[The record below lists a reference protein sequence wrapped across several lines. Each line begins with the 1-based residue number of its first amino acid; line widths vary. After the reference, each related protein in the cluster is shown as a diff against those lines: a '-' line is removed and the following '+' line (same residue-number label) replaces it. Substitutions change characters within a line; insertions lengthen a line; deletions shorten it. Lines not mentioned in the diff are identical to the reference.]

1 MYFQYPALHHGALAF
16 VSRDTLWI
24 SSDRGDSLR
33 MLLPEPMLGVTSPH
47 FSPDGQMLAF
57 VSDKDLY
64 HISIEGGMPER
75 LTFYG
80 SSVELLGWKD
90 DKNLWYFKSP
100 AIENVFLDP
109 KKRYFVS
116 FTMTSFMGDFTKINK
131 NVKDAAIIIKT
142 DNGDVKIRFPEDYDG
157 KTQKIMMPIEEKN
170 RRVESIMILGDWT
183 RGIEMLGL
191 DDVKIISYE

>member
-1 MYFQYPALHHGALAF
+1 MPHQKYKMYKLIATIICLFVAANANRNLLVEYKFTLDNEGWEIVGNKQISPRDPSDHARYNIKDMSQYITG
-16 VSRDTLWI
+16 
-24 SSDRGDSLR
+24 
-33 MLLPEPMLGVTSPH
+33 
-47 FSPDGQMLAF
+47 
-57 VSDKDLY
+57 KDDLINVDY
-64 HISIEGGMPER
+64 K
-75 LTFYG
+75 F
-80 SSVELLGWKD
+80 KD

-109 KKRYFVS
+109 KKRYFIS

-142 DNGDVKIRFPEDYDG
+142 DKGDVKIRFPEDYDG

>member
-1 MYFQYPALHHGALAF
+1 MYKLIAIAIICLF
-16 VSRDTLWI
+16 VAANANRNLLIEYKFTLDNEGWEI
-24 SSDRGDSLR
+24 VGNKA
-33 MLLPEPMLGVTSPH
+33 T
-47 FSPDGQMLAF
+47 
-57 VSDKDLY
+57 SDKRDPNQKDPCDHARYNIKDMSQYITGKDDLINVDY
-64 HISIEGGMPER
+64 K
-75 LTFYG
+75 F
-80 SSVELLGWKD
+80 KD

-109 KKRYFVS
+109 KKRYFIS

-131 NVKDAAIIIKT
+131 NVKDAAIIIRT
-142 DNGDVKIRFPEDYDG
+142 DKGDVKIRFPEDYDG

-170 RRVESIMILGDWT
+170 RHVESIMILGDWT

>member
-1 MYFQYPALHHGALAF
+1 MRARCHIKKYKMYKLIAIVIISLCVAANANRNLLVEYKFTLDNEGWEIVGNKQISPSDPCDHARYNIKDMSQYITG
-16 VSRDTLWI
+16 
-24 SSDRGDSLR
+24 
-33 MLLPEPMLGVTSPH
+33 
-47 FSPDGQMLAF
+47 
-57 VSDKDLY
+57 KDDLINVDY
-64 HISIEGGMPER
+64 K
-75 LTFYG
+75 F
-80 SSVELLGWKD
+80 KD

-109 KKRYFVS
+109 KKRYFIS

-142 DNGDVKIRFPEDYDG
+142 DKGDVKIKFPEDYDG

-170 RRVESIMILGDWT
+170 RHVESIMILGDWT

>member
-1 MYFQYPALHHGALAF
+1 M
-16 VSRDTLWI
+16 
-24 SSDRGDSLR
+24 SL
-33 MLLPEPMLGVTSPH
+33 L
-47 FSPDGQMLAF
+47 
-57 VSDKDLY
+57 
-64 HISIEGGMPER
+64 IR
-75 LTFYG
+75 LTM
-80 SSVELLGWKD
+80 SKIMVEYKFTLDNEGWEIVGNKATQKDPSDHARYNIKDMSQYITGKDDLINVDYKFKD

-109 KKRYFVS
+109 KKRYFIS

-142 DNGDVKIRFPEDYDG
+142 YKGDTKIKFQENYDG

-170 RRVESIMILGDWT
+170 QRVESIMILGDWT

>member
-1 MYFQYPALHHGALAF
+1 MQIL
-16 VSRDTLWI
+16 I
-24 SSDRGDSLR
+24 
-33 MLLPEPMLGVTSPH
+33 
-47 FSPDGQMLAF
+47 
-57 VSDKDLY
+57 
-64 HISIEGGMPER
+64 ISILCLFVAANANRNLLIEYKFTLDNEGWEIVGNKKQSFRDFCDHAQYNIKDMSQYITGKDD
-75 LTFYG
+75 LVNVDYKF
-80 SSVELLGWKD
+80 KD

-109 KKRYFVS
+109 KKRYFIS

-142 DNGDVKIRFPEDYDG
+142 DKGDVAIKFPEDYDG
-157 KTQKIMMPIEEKN
+157 KTQKVMMPIEEKN

>member
-1 MYFQYPALHHGALAF
+1 MSHQKYKMQILIITILSIICLFVAGNANRNLLVEYKFTLDNEGWEIVGNKQISPSDPSDHARYNIKDMSQYITG
-16 VSRDTLWI
+16 
-24 SSDRGDSLR
+24 
-33 MLLPEPMLGVTSPH
+33 
-47 FSPDGQMLAF
+47 
-57 VSDKDLY
+57 KDDLINVDY
-64 HISIEGGMPER
+64 K
-75 LTFYG
+75 F
-80 SSVELLGWKD
+80 KD

-109 KKRYFVS
+109 KKRYFIS

-142 DNGDVKIRFPEDYDG
+142 DKGDVKIRFPEDYDG

>member
-1 MYFQYPALHHGALAF
+1 MYKLIAIVIICLFVAANANRNLLIEYKFTLDNEGWEIVGNKKQSFNDFCDHARYNIKDMSQYITG
-16 VSRDTLWI
+16 
-24 SSDRGDSLR
+24 
-33 MLLPEPMLGVTSPH
+33 
-47 FSPDGQMLAF
+47 
-57 VSDKDLY
+57 KDDLINVDY
-64 HISIEGGMPER
+64 K
-75 LTFYG
+75 F
-80 SSVELLGWKD
+80 KD

-109 KKRYFVS
+109 KKRYFIS
-116 FTMTSFMGDFTKINK
+116 FTMTCFMGDFTKINK
-131 NVKDAAIIIKT
+131 NAKDAAIIIKT
-142 DNGDVKIRFPEDYDG
+142 DKGDIPIKFPEDYDG

>member
-1 MYFQYPALHHGALAF
+1 MQVLIIIILSIICLCLAGNVIEYKFTLDNEGWEIVGNKANQKDPCDHARYNIKDMSQYITG
-16 VSRDTLWI
+16 
-24 SSDRGDSLR
+24 
-33 MLLPEPMLGVTSPH
+33 
-47 FSPDGQMLAF
+47 
-57 VSDKDLY
+57 KDDLINVDY
-64 HISIEGGMPER
+64 K
-75 LTFYG
+75 F
-80 SSVELLGWKD
+80 KD

-109 KKRYFVS
+109 KKRYFIS

-131 NVKDAAIIIKT
+131 NAKDAAIIIKT
-142 DNGDVKIRFPEDYDG
+142 DKGDIPIRFPEDYDG

-170 RRVESIMILGDWT
+170 RHVESIMILGDWT

>member
-1 MYFQYPALHHGALAF
+1 MSHQKYKMYNLIIIIISLCVAANANRNLLVEYKFTLDNEGWEIVGNKQISPSDPSDHARYNIKDMSQYITG
-16 VSRDTLWI
+16 
-24 SSDRGDSLR
+24 
-33 MLLPEPMLGVTSPH
+33 
-47 FSPDGQMLAF
+47 
-57 VSDKDLY
+57 KDDLINVDY
-64 HISIEGGMPER
+64 K
-75 LTFYG
+75 F
-80 SSVELLGWKD
+80 KD

-100 AIENVFLDP
+100 AIENVFLDY
-109 KKRYFVS
+109 KKRYFIS

-142 DNGDVKIRFPEDYDG
+142 DKGDVKIRFPEDYDG

>member
-1 MYFQYPALHHGALAF
+1 MPHQKYKMYKLIAIAIICLFLAANANRNLLIEYKFTLDNEGWEIVGNKLLHDPSDHARHNIKDMSQYITG
-16 VSRDTLWI
+16 
-24 SSDRGDSLR
+24 
-33 MLLPEPMLGVTSPH
+33 
-47 FSPDGQMLAF
+47 
-57 VSDKDLY
+57 KDDLINVDY
-64 HISIEGGMPER
+64 K
-75 LTFYG
+75 F
-80 SSVELLGWKD
+80 KD

-109 KKRYFVS
+109 KKRYFIS

-142 DNGDVKIRFPEDYDG
+142 DKGDVKIKFPQDYDG

-170 RRVESIMILGDWT
+170 RHVESIMILGDWT

>member
-1 MYFQYPALHHGALAF
+1 MQVLIIIILSIICLCLAGNVIEYKF
-16 VSRDTLWI
+16 TLDNEGWEI
-24 SSDRGDSLR
+24 VGNKQQSLR
-33 MLLPEPMLGVTSPH
+33 DPCDH
-47 FSPDGQMLAF
+47 ARYNI
-57 VSDKDLY
+57 KDMSQYITGKDDLINVDY
-64 HISIEGGMPER
+64 K
-75 LTFYG
+75 F
-80 SSVELLGWKD
+80 KD

-109 KKRYFVS
+109 KKRYFIS

-131 NVKDAAIIIKT
+131 NAKDAAIIIKT
-142 DNGDVKIRFPEDYDG
+142 DKGDTKIKFPEDYDG

-170 RRVESIMILGDWT
+170 RHVESIMILGDWT

>member
-1 MYFQYPALHHGALAF
+1 MYKLIAIVIICLFVAANANRNLLIEYKFTLDNEGWEIVGNKKQSFNDFCDHARYNIKDMSQYITG
-16 VSRDTLWI
+16 
-24 SSDRGDSLR
+24 
-33 MLLPEPMLGVTSPH
+33 
-47 FSPDGQMLAF
+47 
-57 VSDKDLY
+57 KDDLINVDY
-64 HISIEGGMPER
+64 K
-75 LTFYG
+75 F
-80 SSVELLGWKD
+80 KD

-109 KKRYFVS
+109 KKRYFIS

-131 NVKDAAIIIKT
+131 NAKDAAIIIKT
-142 DNGDVKIRFPEDYDG
+142 DKGDTKIKFPEDYDG